1 MKRLLIVLLGM
12 LAFQANVWA
21 ARCDEMTAKVL
32 APGAGSVLIK
42 GAPFVV
48 QWQDLDVCLGD
59 SVTIEVTKE
68 DGGRAPWFK
77 KIKKID
83 NYGFYSIEASA
94 IDAKNLKIKYRFQI
108 KSKKRRCKG
117 KFCAIQSELF
127 AIAKFRQNTKNE
139 IKEQVGRRI
148 EANVST
154 TTTEDAI
161 NRDTLLR
168 ITMLEQRLADLE
180 GATVGGGGDAVRV
193 VSAPVAK
200 PVVKPVDKPD
210 LIVELKP
217 EPSPKSK
224 EVGDE
229 NATGA
234 GGASLVEVDDGLPD
248 GTPWREVVDQ
258 NRETEHTLCYD
269 EDDIYGGGWVA
280 GPNYCEPNTDCEDL
294 IRRIERAE
302 QYEERAARESGYG
315 DAWRREIDRVI
326 ELRTSFNE
334 EYVEETQYCRGDW
347 LRGGI
352 NNDCLHDIDGVWK
365 EGMRWRTCIGVKWNV
380 ANGHDYETN
389 PVCWSASAGRWWVR
403 GARLEGVA
411 WDTGEN
417 PWVVGKPIT
426 TATHGTVYDEQKSH
440 YDCRTKCASYGDPE
454 GIAWCNWSGYHHRN
468 EAQQVTCEYQGETIP
483 LGSHTEA
490 QTHARHESS
499 ACSFRHISFKPRLTS
514 Q

>member
-1 MKRLLIVLLGM
+1 MKRLIIVLLGM
-12 LAFQANVWA
+12 LVFQANVWA

-48 QWQDLDVCLGD
+48 QWQDVDVCLGD

-127 AIAKFRQNTKNE
+127 AIAKFKQNTKNE

-180 GATVGGGGDAVRV
+180 GATGGGGGDAVRV

-200 PVVKPVDKPD
+200 PVAKPVDKPD

-224 EVGDE
+224 EVVSEVIDE

-248 GTPWREVVDQ
+248 GTPWREVVEQ

-269 EDDIYGGGWVA
+269 EDDIYGGSWVA
-280 GPNYCEPNTDCEDL
+280 GPNYCEPNTNCEIL
-294 IRRIERAE
+294 IRRIEEADHWVTE
-302 QYEERAARESGYG
+302 AARTG
-315 DAWRREIDRVI
+315 DVDDVMREVNRVS

-347 LRGGI
+347 LRGGP

-365 EGMRWRTCIGVKWNV
+365 EGMRWTTCQGVKWNV
-380 ANGHDYETN
+380 ANGHDYKTN
-389 PVCWSASAGRWWVR
+389 PVCWSPVGQRR
-403 GARLEGVA
+403 HLEGVA

-417 PWVVGKPIT
+417 PWLVGNAISSYYESP
-426 TATHGTVYDEQKSH
+426 SH

-454 GIAWCNWSGYHHRN
+454 GIAWCNWSGYHRTN

-483 LGSHTEA
+483 LGSHMEA

-499 ACSFRHISFKPRLTS
+499 ACSFRHLSFKPRLTS